1 MNVTTTWAFAAV
13 AAAAAVLG
21 AVAGAQASWAR
32 PQIGMAWQW
41 ELTFGRIPD
50 VTTPNVP
57 VWNIDPE
64 QLGADQIPALMSAL
78 HANNRYVICYV
89 NVGSLD
95 ASASDAGAF
104 KAVRPSIVGN
114 PYPGWPGESF
124 LDVRSEATRVLIQA
138 RLQRMAS
145 YGCHGIEPDNLDS
158 YTYTNGFA
166 LTAADALD
174 YMGWVA
180 ATAHGLGMAVGLKNA
195 PDLVAPH
202 NLASLFDFAVVE
214 SCAETGDCPKFAPFI
229 QAGKPVFAAEYTDS
243 GSGGCTTVASV
254 SAACAATNAQ
264 DFDGI
269 IKSCNL
275 GPEWQACQTYDRTGN
290 RVSPN
295 AQATPVSGS
304 AAPSS
309 RAPVSSAAAPDA
321 ASNASSDTGSQAIPI
336 VVLGPAGKR
345 SNVSWTG
352 PPSNVSR
359 GAGAALGDPATGT
372 GKGDTN
378 PRGITGSK
386 KGRSNVTA
394 PNTSAGSGKRS
405 NVSWTGP
412 PSNVSQGAGAT
423 LGDPATGTGNGDTNP
438 RGITGSKKGS
448 SNVTGPSTS
457 AGTVS
462 NGSSTGRDPSTGTDR
477 LVNAPSDPAHVAA
490 HNANVGNSRA
500 PSTWPSVL
508 TPMNTAL
515 ETPEAIVLFDDD
527 PSI

>member
-1 MNVTTTWAFAAV
+1 M
-13 AAAAAVLG
+13 
-21 AVAGAQASWAR
+21 
-32 PQIGMAWQW
+32 
-41 ELTFGRIPD
+41 
-50 VTTPNVP
+50 
-57 VWNIDPE
+57 
-64 QLGADQIPALMSAL
+64 
-78 HANNRYVICYV
+78 
-89 NVGSLD
+89 
-95 ASASDAGAF
+95 
-104 KAVRPSIVGN
+104 GN

-243 GSGGCTTVASV
+243 GSGGCTTVESV

-269 IKSCNL
+269 VKSCNL

-321 ASNASSDTGSQAIPI
+321 ASNASSGTGSQAIPI

-372 GKGDTN
+372 G
-378 PRGITGSK
+378 
-386 KGRSNVTA
+386 
-394 PNTSAGSGKRS
+394 
-405 NVSWTGP
+405 
-412 PSNVSQGAGAT
+412 
-423 LGDPATGTGNGDTNP
+423 NGDTP

-448 SNVTGPSTS
+448 SNVTAPSTS

-462 NGSSTGRDPSTGTDR
+462 NGSSKGRDPATGTDR

-490 HNANVGNSRA
+490 HNANVGNSRV

-527 PSI
+527 PSICDEEP